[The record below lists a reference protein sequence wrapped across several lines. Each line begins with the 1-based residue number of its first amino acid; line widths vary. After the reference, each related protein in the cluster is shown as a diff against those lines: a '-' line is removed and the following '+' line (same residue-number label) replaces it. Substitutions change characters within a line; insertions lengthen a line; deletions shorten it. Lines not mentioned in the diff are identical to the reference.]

1 MPRIRIELSYEGTGL
16 LGWQRL
22 GVKDPTVQGYLEDAL
37 LKLSGQKTAVIG
49 SGRTDAGVHALAQQ
63 AHFDL
68 EKIPK
73 VEDFVYS
80 LNSLLPRSIR
90 VQRAWEAPD
99 DFHAQRSAVW
109 KTYKYRVLNRPRPS
123 PFQEAYAWWWRNPI
137 DMEFLNEAAGFLVGE
152 QDFASF
158 QTAGGSVKTTVRTIH
173 EARWTKKSKHV
184 LEFTVTGSGFL
195 KQMVRNLVGTQL
207 DLFKK
212 GLNPSDMVAI
222 LQACDRRKAGMTAP
236 AQGLFMVRVVYPET
250 LDNKCRPL

>member
-1 MPRIRIELSYEGTGL
+1 
-16 LGWQRL
+16 
-22 GVKDPTVQGYLEDAL
+22 
-37 LKLSGQKTAVIG
+37 
-49 SGRTDAGVHALAQQ
+49 
-63 AHFDL
+63 
-68 EKIPK
+68 
-73 VEDFVYS
+73 
-80 LNSLLPRSIR
+80 
-90 VQRAWEAPD
+90 
-99 DFHAQRSAVW
+99 
-109 KTYKYRVLNRPRPS
+109 
-123 PFQEAYAWWWRNPI
+123 
-137 DMEFLNEAAGFLVGE
+137 MEFLNEAAGFLVGE